1 MKVFFIAGF
10 LIGFIFCLGFC
21 LAYYDLLT
29 MLFLESE
36 EIKLLENKRITTIS
50 FDNETLEKL
59 DNTADQISATRSEL
73 VNLCVE
79 AFLNVIEGGVD
90 NGAQLSTDQSKK
102 PD

>member
-1 MKVFFIAGF
+1 MKVFFVAGF
-10 LIGFIFCLGFC
+10 LLGFSFCLIFWF
-21 LAYYDLLT
+21 AYCDLLT
-29 MLFLESE
+29 TLFLESE
-36 EIKLLENKRITTIS
+36 DIKLLENKRITTIS

-59 DNTADQISATRSEL
+59 DNKADQISASRSEL

-79 AFLNVIEGGVD
+79 AFLNVIEGGVN